1 MFSSPFQQPSPRQ
14 NVLASQIQDAQ
25 RLGNERQLV
34 LLSGQWVHRFGIDS
48 LPVIDAGSPEAEA
61 ESFDQLQPASVLAT
75 TALTTTAF
83 TTTAFT
89 TTSFTTTAFTTTGF
103 SEELVNPEDLGV
115 SLDLVAQEFVP
126 PMDSSDEETTVS
138 QDLMVQDSLPEE
150 EITDND
156 FGQEFEKTPLEP
168 LRDRNVVVS
177 ISAPPISTPRSLRR
191 WLPRADQTFLQAS

>member
-1 MFSSPFQQPSPRQ
+1 VFSSPFQQPSPRQ

-48 LPVIDAGSPEAEA
+48 LPIIDAASPEAEP
-61 ESFDQLQPASVLAT
+61 ESFNQLQPASVLNT
-75 TALTTTAF
+75 TV
-83 TTTAFT
+83 
-89 TTSFTTTAFTTTGF
+89 F
-103 SEELVNPEDLGV
+103 SEELVNPEDLGF

-126 PMDSSDEETTVS
+126 PMDSKDSPTLLGINQISEQLAHHEATTVS

-150 EITDND
+150 EITDTAV
-156 FGQEFEKTPLEP
+156 GQEFEKTPLEP
-168 LRDRNVVVS
+168 LEDRNIVVS